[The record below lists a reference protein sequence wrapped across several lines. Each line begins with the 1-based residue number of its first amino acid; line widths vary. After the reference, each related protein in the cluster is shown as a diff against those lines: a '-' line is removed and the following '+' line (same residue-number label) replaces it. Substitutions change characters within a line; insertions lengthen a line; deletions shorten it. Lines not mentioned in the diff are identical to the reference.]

1 MRLFAMCCLLA
12 VAALAPISPH
22 DDSIPGLRAAHDPPP
37 MPAEHLRCRIDADCT
52 RVFRRCGTC
61 DCGAPVN
68 VDHAA
73 FHDAERAQRCA
84 AVEGP
89 VCEMDCGDTTP
100 RCVDGTCG
108 LGHGPG

>member
-1 MRLFAMCCLLA
+1 MRLLATCCLLA
-12 VAALAPISPH
+12 LAASTPDPAA
-22 DDSIPGLRAAHDPPP
+22 DLRAAHEPPP
-37 MPAEHLRCRIDADCT
+37 MPAAHLQCTVDADCA

-68 VDHAA
+68 ATHVAA
-73 FHDAERAQRCA
+73 HEAERGERCA

-100 RCVDGTCG
+100 RCVAGTCG